1 MADLN
6 SSEGSGGA
14 DETEVTPALLARLDQ
29 DVSAA
34 LDYLC
39 AHPDEWGGR
48 RAAARIRR
56 HRRIIVGTRPAS
68 RVSP

>member
-6 SSEGSGGA
+6 GSHRPVG
-14 DETEVTPALLARLDQ
+14 DDDTEVTPALLARLDQ

-48 RAAARIRR
+48 RAAAKVRR
-56 HRRIIVGTRPAS
+56 HRRIVVGAPA
-68 RVSP
+68 RRAG